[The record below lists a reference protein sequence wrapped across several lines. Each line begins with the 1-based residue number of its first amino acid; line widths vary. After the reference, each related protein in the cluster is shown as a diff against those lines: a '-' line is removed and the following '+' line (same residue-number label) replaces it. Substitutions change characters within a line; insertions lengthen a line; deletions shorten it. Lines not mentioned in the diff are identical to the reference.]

1 VQEIQRPGRPGGKR
15 QYGLFG
21 AAPGNLRR
29 AATDW
34 WSNEDSNQ
42 GPGQFYRRRATGSL
56 RDRGRSRTG
65 MEGCRHQHR
74 TAIPAKRLHRELQA
88 YLRNELVDDESLLAT
103 RSANPYRELAALLQP
118 YQTAR
123 ARSIRGRA
131 RRVAGWAGSN
141 GSAGHAGAQA
151 NLKLTFQ
158 LDQSV
163 GAVRVVALWRH
174 GGDIKRETL
183 RLNFAYA
190 N

>member
-1 VQEIQRPGRPGGKR
+1 VRRLIGQAMRTRTKDPDGFIDGARRERCAIVAEAVREWRAVDTNTANIKRGSPWETATSRASRLSSQRTP
-15 QYGLFG
+15 
-21 AAPGNLRR
+21 
-29 AATDW
+29 
-34 WSNEDSNQ
+34 
-42 GPGQFYRRRATGSL
+42 RRR
-56 RDRGRSRTG
+56 D
-65 MEGCRHQHR
+65 
-74 TAIPAKRLHRELQA
+74 
-88 YLRNELVDDESLLAT
+88 VLLAT

-123 ARSIRGRA
+123 ARGVRGRA
-131 RRVAGWAGSN
+131 RRVAGWARSN
-141 GSAGHAGAQA
+141 GSAGHAGTQA

-183 RLNFAYA
+183 RLNFVYV